1 MLLLLIL
8 TFAPL
13 SYWEMQTGK
22 RKSGIIVTKVV
33 VVVILLLIT
42 CQYLANALL
51 YRHPQFQLLVLKVF
65 SASLVVSHDREGSN
79 SSMALVRQMTGNS
92 TGNATME
99 LCPIPSWTS
108 LKRRL
113 TSLSPGGKSRPTGCT
128 ARTRVAIVIPY
139 RDREIHLKIFL
150 NNIHP
155 FLQRQQLDYG
165 IYIVEMAANTTFNRA
180 LLMNIGYM
188 EALREYDYDCFIF
201 HDVDLIPEDDRN
213 LYTCQHSPRHMSVAI
228 DTFDYKL
235 PYPQLFGGVTALSRE
250 HFRLVNGFSNLYFG
264 WGGEDDDMYRR
275 VLLAGLTVTRYTPS
289 VARYKMLSVRARRLV
304 DGLSSLKYRVLER
317 ELRPLYTWIL
327 ASVNATEIINDES
340 IHKLVQPPKKLPRHN
355 PASKQGQNI
364 RKQQKSGP
372 VKRKAQQKPKVV
384 KKPVVIKQNNVQK
397 EPTNNARQN
406 STQVEQ
412 HPSVLHTVPASTAPK
427 CASHSTWQ
435 YSTQVCFTQYKA
447 VQRPSVLTQYK
458 AVQHQRVRFTLCE
471 AVQHL
476 TVSFTQCEAVQ
487 HLTVPFTQR
496 EAVQHQSVPESV
508 LHTVRGSTAPE
519 SVLHTMR
526 GSTASQECASHSA
539 RQYSITEKLLTSLQ
553 EGLEHED
560 FSRRSKNLTVPSS
573 PQDRKVDASLGI
585 TNTCLKE
592 T

>member
-1 MLLLLIL
+1 
-8 TFAPL
+8 
-13 SYWEMQTGK
+13 
-22 RKSGIIVTKVV
+22 
-33 VVVILLLIT
+33 
-42 CQYLANALL
+42 
-51 YRHPQFQLLVLKVF
+51 
-65 SASLVVSHDREGSN
+65 
-79 SSMALVRQMTGNS
+79 MALVRQMTGNS

-99 LCPIPSWTS
+99 LCPVIPPTLKGHVEVKKQIPSWTS

-289 VARYKMLSVRARRLV
+289 VARYKMLVHAKDKENDDRFNILKSVRARRLV

-397 EPTNNARQN
+397 EPTNKLAKKLMDAAKRKLLQRKLN
-406 STQVEQ
+406 
-412 HPSVLHTVPASTAPK
+412 PSVISWVPNEFKGQLPTNLSKVEPLPIIKKVKVPAKKSESTNDKKSSNKIQPEIKPVRVEEKTMNHSENFTERPTPSKHTERVNTSNALHAAQIK
-427 CASHSTWQ
+427 VARSSGEIMKSLLEQRLELYRQLHSSHN
-435 YSTQVCFTQYKA
+435 
-447 VQRPSVLTQYK
+447 
-458 AVQHQRVRFTLCE
+458 VR
-471 AVQHL
+471 
-476 TVSFTQCEAVQ
+476 
-487 HLTVPFTQR
+487 
-496 EAVQHQSVPESV
+496 
-508 LHTVRGSTAPE
+508 
-519 SVLHTMR
+519 
-526 GSTASQECASHSA
+526 
-539 RQYSITEKLLTSLQ
+539 
-553 EGLEHED
+553 
-560 FSRRSKNLTVPSS
+560 
-573 PQDRKVDASLGI
+573 
-585 TNTCLKE
+585 
-592 T
+592 

>member
-99 LCPIPSWTS
+99 LCPVIPPTLKGHVEVKKQIPSWTS

-289 VARYKMLSVRARRLV
+289 VARYKMLVHAKDKENDDRFNILKSVRARRLV

-397 EPTNNARQN
+397 EPTNKLAKKLMDAAKRKLLQRKLN
-406 STQVEQ
+406 
-412 HPSVLHTVPASTAPK
+412 PSVISWVPNEFKGQLPTNLSKVEPLPIIKKVKVPAKKSESTNDKKSSNKIQPEIKPVRVEEKTMNHSENFTERPTPSKHTERVNTSNALHAAQIK
-427 CASHSTWQ
+427 VARSSGEIMKSLLEQRLELYRQLHSSHN
-435 YSTQVCFTQYKA
+435 
-447 VQRPSVLTQYK
+447 
-458 AVQHQRVRFTLCE
+458 VR
-471 AVQHL
+471 
-476 TVSFTQCEAVQ
+476 
-487 HLTVPFTQR
+487 
-496 EAVQHQSVPESV
+496 
-508 LHTVRGSTAPE
+508 
-519 SVLHTMR
+519 
-526 GSTASQECASHSA
+526 
-539 RQYSITEKLLTSLQ
+539 
-553 EGLEHED
+553 
-560 FSRRSKNLTVPSS
+560 
-573 PQDRKVDASLGI
+573 
-585 TNTCLKE
+585 
-592 T
+592 

>member
-1 MLLLLIL
+1 
-8 TFAPL
+8 
-13 SYWEMQTGK
+13 MQTGK

-99 LCPIPSWTS
+99 LCPVIPPTLKGHVEVKKQIPSWTS

-289 VARYKMLSVRARRLV
+289 VARYKMLVHAKDKENDDRFNILKSVRARRLV

-397 EPTNNARQN
+397 EPTNKLAKKLMDAAKRKLLQRKLN
-406 STQVEQ
+406 
-412 HPSVLHTVPASTAPK
+412 PSVISWVPNEFKGQLPTNLSKVEPLPIIKKVKVPAKKSESTNDKKSSNKIQPEIKPVRVEEKTMNHSENFTERPTPSKHTERVNTSNALHAAQIK
-427 CASHSTWQ
+427 VARSSGEIMKSLLEQRLELYRQLHSSHN
-435 YSTQVCFTQYKA
+435 
-447 VQRPSVLTQYK
+447 
-458 AVQHQRVRFTLCE
+458 VR
-471 AVQHL
+471 
-476 TVSFTQCEAVQ
+476 
-487 HLTVPFTQR
+487 
-496 EAVQHQSVPESV
+496 
-508 LHTVRGSTAPE
+508 
-519 SVLHTMR
+519 
-526 GSTASQECASHSA
+526 
-539 RQYSITEKLLTSLQ
+539 
-553 EGLEHED
+553 
-560 FSRRSKNLTVPSS
+560 
-573 PQDRKVDASLGI
+573 
-585 TNTCLKE
+585 
-592 T
+592 